1 MKFYPAGYFIE
12 ALSEDFNLQCAD
24 AKEQGVTVYAHL
36 RMCAARLRK
45 VQDRREQELPM
56 DESFVPSAQLLWGMA
71 ASKMWFYET
80 LVTRA
85 EHEKKLGDKDLKKV
99 CFAMLAEL
107 SDITRVLK
115 PIIDASGNFVSGN
128 SEEQEV

>member
-12 ALSEDFNLQCAD
+12 ALSEDFKLQCAD
-24 AKEQGVTVYAHL
+24 AKEQGVMVYTHL

-45 VQDRREQELPM
+45 VQDRREQGLPM
-56 DESFVPSAQLLWGMA
+56 DESFAPSAQLFWGMA

-85 EHEKKLGDKDLKKV
+85 EHKKTLSDKDLEKV
-99 CFAMLAEL
+99 CYAMLAEL
-107 SDITRVLK
+107 TAITRLFK
-115 PIIDASGNFVSGN
+115 PNIDASGNFVAGN
-128 SEEQEV
+128 AEEQEE